1 MLILIDILLFD
12 VTRIT
17 EHIERRFGSSES
29 RCVVTSPRVFFED
42 FLPDTVGGL
51 CMSLPI
57 GTVVAFH
64 VEGSDGGD
72 WQIARTE
79 RGARVSEVD
88 QTPKDCEMW
97 CSEGIFMQ
105 IVSGALR
112 SSRAFL
118 NGDLRISGDVGLAMK
133 CEILLREAA

>member
-1 MLILIDILLFD
+1 
-12 VTRIT
+12 
-17 EHIERRFGSSES
+17 
-29 RCVVTSPRVFFED
+29 
-42 FLPDTVGGL
+42 
-51 CMSLPI
+51 MSLPT

-64 VEGSDGGD
+64 VDGVDGGD
-72 WQIARTE
+72 WQIARTAQ
-79 RGARVSEVD
+79 GAQVSAVD

-97 CSEGIFMQ
+97 CSEEIFMR

-118 NGDLRISGDVGLAMK
+118 NGDLRIAGDVGLAMK